1 MTGCYKKQKGWRYY
15 LYMQRILLFLSD
27 AIIPLFIVVILMA
40 GLLNR
45 RNAYED
51 FVKGAKDGLKTAVG
65 ILPTLAGLMVAVG
78 ILRASGLLDAL
89 AGVLGNCVDRIGFPS
104 QLVPLAVV
112 RMFSSSAATGLLLDV
127 YEQFGTDSR
136 LGRIASVMMSSSETI
151 FYTMSIYFMTVK
163 VKKTR
168 WTLAGALVATVAGIM
183 ASVLL
188 VGRKQNMSAYAD
200 QNHARSLTCV
210 PE

>member
-1 MTGCYKKQKGWRYY
+1 M
-15 LYMQRILLFLSD
+15 LIFLSD
-27 AIIPLFIVVILMA
+27 LIIPLFIVVILMA
-40 GLLNR
+40 GLMSR
-45 RNAYED
+45 RNVYAD
-51 FVKGAKDGLKTAVG
+51 FVKGAKNGLKTAVD

-78 ILRASGLLDAL
+78 ILRASGLLDAITGL
-89 AGVLGNCVDRIGFPS
+89 LGNAMDHIGFPS

-112 RMFSSSAATGLLLDV
+112 RMFSSSAATGLLLDI

-136 LGRIASVMMSSSETI
+136 IGRIASVMMSSSETI

-168 WTLAGALVATVAGIM
+168 WTLAGALTATMAGIA

-188 VGRKQNMSAYAD
+188 VQ
-200 QNHARSLTCV
+200 
-210 PE
+210 

>member
-51 FVKGAKDGLKTAVG
+51 FVKGARDGLKTAVD

-89 AGVLGNCVDRIGFPS
+89 AGVLGNRHSWFHWRWCGCFLP
-104 QLVPLAVV
+104 QPPPACCW
-112 RMFSSSAATGLLLDV
+112 MF
-127 YEQFGTDSR
+127 
-136 LGRIASVMMSSSETI
+136 MSSSEPI
-151 FYTMSIYFMTVK
+151 PDWGGS
-163 VKKTR
+163 
-168 WTLAGALVATVAGIM
+168 
-183 ASVLL
+183 
-188 VGRKQNMSAYAD
+188 
-200 QNHARSLTCV
+200 HRS
-210 PE
+210 

>member
-1 MTGCYKKQKGWRYY
+1 
-15 LYMQRILLFLSD
+15 MQAILLFLSD
-27 AIIPLFIVVILMA
+27 LIIPLFIVVILMS
-40 GLLNR
+40 GFLNR
-45 RNAYED
+45 RNAYAD
-51 FVKGAKDGLKTAVG
+51 FVKWAKKGLMTAVD

-89 AGVLGNCVDRIGFPS
+89 TRLSGNWMEHIGFPS

-136 LGRIASVMMSSSETI
+136 IGRIASVMMSSSETI

-168 WTLAGALVATVAGIM
+168 WTLAGALVATIAGIT
-183 ASVLL
+183 ASTILA
-188 VGRKQNMSAYAD
+188 S
-200 QNHARSLTCV
+200 
-210 PE
+210 